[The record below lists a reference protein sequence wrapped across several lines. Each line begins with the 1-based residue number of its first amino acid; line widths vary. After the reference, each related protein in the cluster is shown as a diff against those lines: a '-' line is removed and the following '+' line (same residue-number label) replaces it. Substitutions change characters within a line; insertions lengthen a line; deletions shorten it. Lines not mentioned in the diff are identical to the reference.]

1 MITARSGE
9 ASSDGSGELMTQG
22 QFKPGNQLKVTFEI
36 SLSGRLFTGF
46 SQNGHTLRIHGPQ
59 QADGA
64 PPP

>member
-1 MITARSGE
+1 VRLLGGGTWGRIAQ
-9 ASSDGSGELMTQG
+9 A

-36 SLSGRLFTGF
+36 PLSGQLFTGF

-59 QADGA
+59 RSDGA

>member
-1 MITARSGE
+1 
-9 ASSDGSGELMTQG
+9 MTQG